1 MTRNQMAVK
10 IALEIATQAIESDKI
25 NIDLSW
31 LDTDKL
37 LESIEEDMK
46 PKKDWENEH

>member
-1 MTRNQMAVK
+1 MTRNQMIVK

-31 LDTDKL
+31 LDTGKL

>member
-1 MTRNQMAVK
+1 MTRNQMISK
-10 IALEIATQAIESDKI
+10 ISLEIAIQAIESDRT

-37 LESIEEDMK
+37 LKSIEEDMK
-46 PKKDWENEH
+46 PIKNWDDEH